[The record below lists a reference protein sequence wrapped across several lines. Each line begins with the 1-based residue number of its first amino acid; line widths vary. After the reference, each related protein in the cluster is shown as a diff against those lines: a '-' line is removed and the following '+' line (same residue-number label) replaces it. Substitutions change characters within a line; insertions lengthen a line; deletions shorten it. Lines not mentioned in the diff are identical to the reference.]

1 MTTKRE
7 HTLTVGRY
15 RVVGEYEAV
24 PVDELGTLGMPST
37 ELGRLELQAAI
48 VVLSEADTINGEELR
63 FARKA
68 MGLRQ
73 PDLAALLDVATE
85 TVSRWETGTEPI
97 RRQTQLAVLLY
108 LEHTAHRG
116 EPAPLM
122 ARNDT
127 VHAGVRIVAA

>member
-1 MTTKRE
+1 MTKRE

-15 RVVGEYEAV
+15 SVTGEYDAV
-24 PVDELGTLGMPST
+24 PIDDDGTLGMPST

-48 VVLSEADTINGEELR
+48 AVLSESESLNGDELR

-73 PDLAALLDVATE
+73 PDLASLLDVATE
-85 TVSRWETGTEPI
+85 TVSRWETGSEPI

-108 LEHTAHRG
+108 LEHTARHG
-116 EPAPLM
+116 QPAPLN
-122 ARNDT
+122 ARNDNRR
-127 VHAGVRIVAA
+127 ARVRIVAA